1 MIDPRK
7 TTIVNGQEV
16 AEGWDR
22 VLAEAQDERTYSI
35 GGEVFER
42 IPFGKDYAG
51 EASDAESCRDCAAA
65 RGQLHVPICCLEQC
79 PCCGAQA
86 IGCYCAHDD
95 QDDEDDD
102 GEVQE

>member
-7 TTIVNGQEV
+7 TIVVNGQEV

-22 VLAEAQDERTYSI
+22 VLAEAQDQRTYSI
-35 GGEVFER
+35 GGKVLER
-42 IPFGKDYAG
+42 IPFGEDYAG
-51 EASDAESCRDCAAA
+51 KASDAPGCRDCAAA

-79 PCCGAQA
+79 PRCLGQA
-86 IGCYCAHDD
+86 IGCGCVHDDD
-95 QDDEDDD
+95 QDDDD